1 MKDFLTSLYS
11 QEYDVE
17 EKNPDEEEKLK
28 FVIEDDDEVENGEH
42 GERIN

>member
-28 FVIEDDDEVENGEH
+28 FVIEDDDEVELVK
-42 GERIN
+42 

>member
-28 FVIEDDDEVENGEH
+28 FVIEDDEWGARRTNKLD
-42 GERIN
+42 

>member
-28 FVIEDDDEVENGEH
+28 FVIEDDDEVENEEH
-42 GERIN
+42 RERIN

>member
-28 FVIEDDDEVENGEH
+28 FVIEDEVENEEH